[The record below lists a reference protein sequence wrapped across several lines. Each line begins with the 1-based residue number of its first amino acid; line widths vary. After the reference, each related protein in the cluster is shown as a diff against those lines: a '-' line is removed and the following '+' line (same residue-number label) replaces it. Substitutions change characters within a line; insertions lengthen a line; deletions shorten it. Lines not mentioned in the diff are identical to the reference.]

1 MPAEINTD
9 GIVFSNSTTI
19 TTRGWMTPDNTS
31 MFFFQAAA
39 PLNWVKSTANN
50 DKMFRV
56 VSGTGGG
63 TGGSVNFN
71 TISGRSFTFPYS
83 TSGAVTNNTTLT
95 SNQIPAHTHL
105 SMGTELSPF
114 PQNPN
119 GTYNGGDVNKGT
131 GWTRSFQSTGGV
143 SGPAQHSHPFSSSGT
158 SPSISCNINV
168 QYIDIIQCNFDI
180 DA

>member
-19 TTRGWMTPDNTS
+19 TTRGWMTPDTTA

-39 PLNWVKSTANN
+39 PTHWVKSTSSN
-50 DKMFRV
+50 DKMLRV

-63 TGGSVNFN
+63 TGGSVSFN
-71 TISGRSFTFPYS
+71 TLSGRSFTFPY
-83 TSGAVTNNTTLT
+83 TSNSATDNRTLT
-95 SNQIPAHTHL
+95 SNQIPAHTHQ
-105 SMGTELSPF
+105 SEGTALQQF

-143 SGPAQHSHPFSSSGT
+143 SGPSQHSHPFSSSGT

>member
-1 MPAEINTD
+1 MAAEINTD
-9 GIVFSNSTTI
+9 GIVFSNSTTV
-19 TTRGWMTPDNTS
+19 TTRGWMTPDNTA

-39 PLNWVKSTANN
+39 PTHWVKSTSNT

-63 TGGSVNFN
+63 TGGSKNFT

-83 TSGAVTNNTTLT
+83 SNSSTNNHTL
-95 SNQIPAHTHL
+95 SANQIPSHTHT
-105 SMGTELSPF
+105 SMGTELNPF

-119 GTYNGGDVNKGT
+119 GTFNGGDVNKGS
-131 GWTRSFQSTGGV
+131 GWTRSTDSTGGI
-143 SGPAQHSHPFSSSGT
+143 SGPSQHSHPFSSSGT